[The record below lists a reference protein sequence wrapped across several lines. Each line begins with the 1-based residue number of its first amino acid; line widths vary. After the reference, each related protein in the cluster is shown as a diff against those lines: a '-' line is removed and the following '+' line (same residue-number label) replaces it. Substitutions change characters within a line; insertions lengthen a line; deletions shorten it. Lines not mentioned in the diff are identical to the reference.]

1 VERLSEE
8 HIRNRRRSTFYT
20 GGIPL
25 DKVRSTMHCMTFKRN
40 GQSVA
45 KGMKLALMTAT
56 PGDTVEDVVKLMN
69 ILRRPG
75 APDLKWTDDRDV
87 QVFLQSS
94 AWNGIIFRLLL

>member
-25 DKVRSTMHCMTFKRN
+25 DKVRSTMHCMTLN
-40 GQSVA
+40 ETDSPLQ

-87 QVFLQSS
+87 
-94 AWNGIIFRLLL
+94 R

>member
-1 VERLSEE
+1 
-8 HIRNRRRSTFYT
+8 
-20 GGIPL
+20 
-25 DKVRSTMHCMTFKRN
+25 MTFLN
-40 GQSVA
+40 ETDSPLQ

-87 QVFLQSS
+87 QIS
-94 AWNGIIFRLLL
+94 AKQCVEWYHISITPLISQDFQR